1 MVIFGFFFRLSPV
14 LHPPYLFSPE
24 PSISRMMYLVPLSKN
39 ISSAALVFLFVFNC
53 ALSSNVDFSKIPQC
67 AIGNCFPYHSSSIG
81 CTQLTT
87 DCFCN
92 ALAPINCASKNCTGN
107 QWYAV
112 EDWFA
117 TQCPNPP
124 NVTFSGLPECS
135 RACFRSA
142 IDPTYCEGQITR
154 NCFCRLET
162 EFEGMTSCLEES
174 ACNETAVD
182 ANSTLV
188 DYYRE
193 TCVYDPTADGTGGQD
208 ESSTSLGDQ
217 VVNAPSGSSAVDKL
231 SLIVG
236 LTSGFAALIGIAIG
250 FCVWLHR
257 QVS

>member
-1 MVIFGFFFRLSPV
+1 MKLGPVSTYFEPILVLTFF
-14 LHPPYLFSPE
+14 
-24 PSISRMMYLVPLSKN
+24 PSNSIV
-39 ISSAALVFLFVFNC
+39 SS
-53 ALSSNVDFSKIPQC
+53 SDVDFSKIPQC
-67 AIGNCFPYHSSSIG
+67 AINDCFPYHSSSIG

-107 QWYAV
+107 NWYAV

-124 NVTFSGLPECS
+124 NVTLSGLPECS
-135 RACFRSA
+135 RACVRSSL
-142 IDPTYCEGQITR
+142 IPTYCKAQLSR

-162 EFEGMTSCLEES
+162 VFESLAGCLETS
-174 ACNETAVD
+174 TCNETAED
-182 ANSTLV
+182 SNSTLA

-208 ESSTSLGDQ
+208 GSSTTLGDQ
-217 VVNAPSGSSAVDKL
+217 VVNAPSGSS
-231 SLIVG
+231 G
-236 LTSGFAALIGIAIG
+236 LDRLQMIIGLASGFAALIAGLIG

-257 QVS
+257 RVS